1 MNSVPRDGGSS
12 CSTVGSDSCW
22 YVLFDTRLLR
32 FGFSSF
38 QSSDVVA
45 KVSLVIGRP
54 RCACSRCD
62 DIGRKNPCAANDG
75 TCDLLIR
82 LVALPGLL
90 PIALEAAA
98 VLLLAGG
105 GGPRRDMDGC
115 DRGGCDDIPVNDCVR
130 SPSSEVVKSVT
141 RDDIPPTDGG
151 LGIPNACCDGGG
163 LVASSTSRLTE
174 GNAAILSLNMTDK
187 I

>member
-22 YVLFDTRLLR
+22 YVLFDTRLLL

-45 KVSLVIGRP
+45 KVSLVMGRP
-54 RCACSRCD
+54 RCACRRCE
-62 DIGRKNPCAANDG
+62 DIGRKKPCAANDG
-75 TCDLLIR
+75 TCDLLNR

-90 PIALEAAA
+90 PIWLEAAA
-98 VLLLAGG
+98 ELLAGG

-115 DRGGCDDIPVNDCVR
+115 DCGGCDDDNPVNDCVR
-130 SPSSEVVKSVT
+130 SPSSDVISVT
-141 RDDIPPTDGG
+141 REDIPPTEGG
-151 LGIPNACCDGGG
+151 RGIPNACCDGGG
-163 LVASSTSRLTE
+163 LVASSTSRLSE
-174 GNAAILSLNMTDK
+174 ENAAMVS
-187 I
+187 